1 MDDGGPCPGLS
12 PEVAARFAA
21 AEAAA
26 DGDTWEVAPHKETPT
41 KSLGAKNLLA
51 LFDEPGK
58 AAAEP
63 EPAIPLEF
71 QGEDL
76 KAEQPA
82 PAGGVVGLA
91 ILMTQMRLVPHSIL
105 STKR

>member
-1 MDDGGPCPGLS
+1 MASGLS

-21 AEAAA
+21 AEENEA
-26 DGDTWEVAPHKETPT
+26 GGTWEVAPHKESPT
-41 KSLGAKNLLA
+41 KSLGAQKLLS
-51 LFDEPGK
+51 LFDEPEDLK
-58 AAAEP
+58 AEP

-82 PAGGVVGLA
+82 PRAA
-91 ILMTQMRLVPHSIL
+91 SARTRP
-105 STKR
+105 STRRA